1 MTKECV
7 QVAVDTAFLSKLT
20 EEDRRG
26 VLFKNIMLQK
36 GRAPVVHQYVYEE
49 ELFGNTAARN
59 LVEEGSVRVVMF
71 EEFLKDQSDKDQYDR
86 LFRQAYKGMNGC
98 QLSTKVD
105 IFTYRHEKENLGEI
119 HTALMAQHLNID
131 LMVSHDAGAKKYI
144 EEHMSSR
151 RHRLLVWN
159 VQDVFAELASL
170 DRSWV
175 KWSDIKGVAKR
186 LFGQDERYHK
196 IRDCWQ
202 ANFDKIQEE
211 IEW

>member
-1 MTKECV
+1 MTKEGV

-20 EEDRRG
+20 EKDQRG
-26 VLFKNIMLQK
+26 VLFKNIMLQM
-36 GRAPVVHQYVYEE
+36 GRSPVVHQYVYEE
-49 ELFGNTAARN
+49 ELLGNTAARK
-59 LVEEGSVRVVMF
+59 LVEEGSVRVVKF

-86 LFRQAYKGMNGC
+86 LFRQAYKGMNGLE
-98 QLSTKVD
+98 LSPKED
-105 IFTYRHEKENLGEI
+105 IFTYRHDKENLGEI

-151 RHRLLVWN
+151 RHRLIVWN
-159 VQDVFAELASL
+159 IQDVFAGLASL
-170 DRSWV
+170 DRSLV

-186 LFGQDERYHK
+186 LFGQDERYHM

-202 ANFDKIQEE
+202 SYPEGPSF
-211 IEW
+211 